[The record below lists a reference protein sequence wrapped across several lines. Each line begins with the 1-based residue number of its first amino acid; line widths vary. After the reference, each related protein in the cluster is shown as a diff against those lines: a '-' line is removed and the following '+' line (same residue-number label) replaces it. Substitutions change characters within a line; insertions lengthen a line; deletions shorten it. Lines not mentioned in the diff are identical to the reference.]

1 VIYDADAMQDLTLS
15 PERARFN
22 RVIVGALDWLQVRAT
37 RHWLAVLNGA
47 LALALGLAILAPLLM
62 AAGQPDLARPI
73 YWIYQAVCHQWP
85 FRTFFLFGADST
97 YSAEQIAAMVG
108 ADHIW
113 NYVGGTGLG
122 YKMAFCERDFAIV
135 AAGLLMGLLY
145 TRLRRRL
152 APPHL
157 ALFFGLLLPIAF
169 DGVTQLVGLRESTWE
184 FRVATGA
191 LAGAAAVWLTYPYL
205 ELVAERWLAAAN
217 WAHAAARSPGS
228 AGPATER

>member
-1 VIYDADAMQDLTLS
+1 MHDVMLS

-22 RVIVGALDWLQVRAT
+22 RVVVGTLDSVQIKAT
-37 RHWLAVLNGA
+37 RHWLAAINSA

-62 AAGQPDLARPI
+62 AIGQPELARPI

-85 FRTFFLFGADST
+85 FRSFFLFGADST
-97 YSAEQIAAMVG
+97 YGAEQLAATVG
-108 ADHIW
+108 TDHAW
-113 NYVGGTGLG
+113 DFVGGPDLG

-157 ALFFGLLLPIAF
+157 ALFFGLLLPIVF
-169 DGVTQLVGLRESTWE
+169 DGLTQLVGLRESTWE

-191 LAGAAAVWLTYPYL
+191 LAGAAAVWLIFPYL
-205 ELVAERWLAAAN
+205 QILAERWLAAAA
-217 WAHAAARSPGS
+217 WANP
-228 AGPATER
+228 AGPRSHQPGPIAHN